1 MLGHF
6 RKRRESIRMPEITLV
21 PLIDAVLNLLII
33 FMVTAPMLR
42 MTLKVD
48 LPDSRTAHAT
58 KIEDKSIVVEM
69 DTHGQVFF
77 EGTSYNASKKGGRPL
92 QIDQLKKAI
101 SQHITK
107 RNNSIFLYA
116 DKSLRYKKIVKLFD
130 MLNTIEGV
138 QHVALVTQKVE

>member
-1 MLGHF
+1 M
-6 RKRRESIRMPEITLV
+6 SIRFRRHKEPIRAPEITLV
-21 PLIDAVLNLLII
+21 PLIDTALNLLII

-58 KIEDKSIVVEM
+58 KIEDLSIIVEM
-69 DTHGQVFF
+69 DAHSNVFF
-77 EGTSYNASKKGGRPL
+77 DGVAYNVSKKSGKPI
-92 QIDQLKKAI
+92 QIDALKKAI
-101 SQHITK
+101 SQRITR

-130 MLNTIEGV
+130 MLNAIEGV
-138 QHVALVTQKVE
+138 QHVSLVTQKIA